1 MPAETSDE
9 HIDLLISAA
18 NILRTMVRDMEDLE
32 DIKGFIT
39 YTQEEVRES
48 PAQQMI
54 KTGDE

>member
-48 PAQQMI
+48 PA
-54 KTGDE
+54 